1 MQKDKLLKAIGM
13 AYTSNNLITGFRLL
27 EEIKLKKVKFVILSS
42 DMGLAQQ
49 KKYINKCLSRNIECV
64 FNVLTKQELSK
75 ACGKDILVAIGLK
88 DDNFIKLIKSNL

>member
-49 KKYINKCLSRNIECV
+49 KKYINNEFKNLYAH
-64 FNVLTKQELSK
+64 FTPLTTPL
-75 ACGKDILVAIGLK
+75 
-88 DDNFIKLIKSNL
+88 

>member
-13 AYTSNNLITGFRLL
+13 AYTSNNLITGFKLL
-27 EEIKLKKVKFVILSS
+27 EQIKLNKIKFVILSS
-42 DMGLAQQ
+42 DMGLAQK
-49 KKYINKCLSRNIECV
+49 KKYIDKCLSRNIECV

-88 DDNFIKLIKSNL
+88 DENFIKLIKSNL